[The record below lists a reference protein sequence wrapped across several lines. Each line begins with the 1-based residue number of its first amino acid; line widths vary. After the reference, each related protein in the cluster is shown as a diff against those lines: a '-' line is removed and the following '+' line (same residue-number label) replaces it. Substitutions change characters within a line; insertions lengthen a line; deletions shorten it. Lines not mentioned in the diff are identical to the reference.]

1 MSLELH
7 TSRQSKILTTVIDA
21 LILLGIGAFI
31 LLLLQQCEGILLNPT
46 TDSDTTVIERTVI
59 LPPDTVYL
67 DVVKAK
73 IVYRNIFVHD
83 SLVDTVI
90 ETKPF
95 TASMDTTL
103 GCNSISLE
111 YRFPENTF
119 NNLNFV
125 SCPDTILIQD
135 TIIQNTTVTSSFWD
149 DVRNIGIGFVGGFV
163 LGSVIK

>member
-1 MSLELH
+1 M
-7 TSRQSKILTTVIDA
+7 
-21 LILLGIGAFI
+21 
-31 LLLLQQCEGILLNPT
+31 
-46 TDSDTTVIERTVI
+46 
-59 LPPDTVYL
+59 YL

-90 ETKPF
+90 QTKPF

-103 GCNSISLE
+103 GCNKISLE

-125 SCPDTILIQD
+125 SCPDTVLVQD
-135 TIIQNTTVTSSFWD
+135 TVIQNTTVSSSFWD
-149 DVRNIGIGFVGGFV
+149 DVKNIGIGFVGGFV

>member
-1 MSLELH
+1 
-7 TSRQSKILTTVIDA
+7 
-21 LILLGIGAFI
+21 
-31 LLLLQQCEGILLNPT
+31 
-46 TDSDTTVIERTVI
+46 
-59 LPPDTVYL
+59 VYL
-67 DVVKAK
+67 DAVKAK

-125 SCPDTILIQD
+125 SCPDTILVQD
-135 TIIQNTTVTSSFWD
+135 TIIQNTTVSSSFWD